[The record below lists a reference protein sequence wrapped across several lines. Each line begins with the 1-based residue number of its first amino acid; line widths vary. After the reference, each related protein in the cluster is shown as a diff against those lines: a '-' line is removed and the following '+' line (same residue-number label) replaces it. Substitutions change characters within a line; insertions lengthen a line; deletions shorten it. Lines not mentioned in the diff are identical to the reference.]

1 MKYFYYILFL
11 LFVSCN
17 KDVDTIQLVKSGTNN
32 IDTTKITAS
41 SVFNGYVVSPNAK
54 QLGSDYWKNNNV
66 LSDLMVISF
75 QTPINNGNRYGT
87 FLMGLTTG
95 DFNNDGYIDVFNA
108 GTFFQGQQQA
118 YSTFLIWNTTTK
130 KFDNK
135 NLFND
140 GTVSLGNPTKVVS
153 TYINNDNYV
162 DLVIFGHVDEG
173 ISNSNNEPITLAIS
187 DGKGGYNLTKLNNLI
202 PTELLRFTIE
212 GGDVGDLNGDSYPDL
227 FVNCNSHNYIFWG
240 LSTYPYFTN
249 KSYGHFVSDTTNY
262 RSDNGFGE
270 VVQIGPVYGSNIYD
284 VNKDGLNDIVL
295 NSSSNYGQEHKIL
308 FNQGN
313 GRFNKIGIVKLPLYN
328 NSTQIGIGLQDCV
341 VDDINNDGLNDIIGL
356 INLSGQS
363 WDIIVYIQ
371 KNGLFY
377 IDNSYITV
385 NVNNKKSPIKLLYSD
400 FNGDGQK
407 DISYID
413 DADNGQ
419 IKDKKLFIR
428 NGNKFNQEDFYQF
441 DKYADVLKTNLKN

>member
-1 MKYFYYILFL
+1 M
-11 LFVSCN
+11 
-17 KDVDTIQLVKSGTNN
+17 
-32 IDTTKITAS
+32 
-41 SVFNGYVVSPNAK
+41 
-54 QLGSDYWKNNNV
+54 
-66 LSDLMVISF
+66 
-75 QTPINNGNRYGT
+75 
-87 FLMGLTTG
+87 
-95 DFNNDGYIDVFNA
+95 
-108 GTFFQGQQQA
+108 
-118 YSTFLIWNTTTK
+118 
-130 KFDNK
+130 
-135 NLFND
+135 
-140 GTVSLGNPTKVVS
+140 
-153 TYINNDNYV
+153 
-162 DLVIFGHVDEG
+162 
-173 ISNSNNEPITLAIS
+173 
-187 DGKGGYNLTKLNNLI
+187 
-202 PTELLRFTIE
+202 
-212 GGDVGDLNGDSYPDL
+212 
-227 FVNCNSHNYIFWG
+227 
-240 LSTYPYFTN
+240 
-249 KSYGHFVSDTTNY
+249 SDTTNY